1 MRDVPRT
8 RQRARQG
15 PARPHLGGGPGQR
28 LHTLPRGRQ
37 LAALRRRPLPP
48 VHRRPGAR
56 HASQARREAPPARVR
71 QRTERGLEGFLERD
85 AMRILDSLR
94 EGGVGR
100 DREVERAVEAAAREE
115 PARAS
120 LWLSLAAQRRKL
132 GLSAR
137 RLLQRSGTEM
147 QALALRGV
155 PDLRLDWLRR
165 LSHAALI
172 AQGAESWTG
181 TLGGH
186 RVHRYAFAGRGKDRP
201 VLLLHG
207 LGGSA
212 DSVATLVPPLLPI
225 SARVVLLELPGHGRS
240 PQPPAGPLAARE
252 YGDVVTAAVDRLY
265 AEYGKVALVGNS
277 LGGAH
282 GATALPPHAVA
293 VLAGGE
299 GLRPRVVEPD
309 GAAHPRRR
317 AQRSRPF
324 ARHRRA
330 LGDPRAGAHPLGRA
344 GSAAALDQ
352 RRGLPAAH
360 PRSASGADPRLRTHP
375 PARVPRLHPAPRA
388 RIHRK
393 IEDLT
398 GSSDTLQDRVS
409 RVAGGTGRKPGMW
422 PVGRALL
429 RKHCCVER

>member
-56 HASQARREAPPARVR
+56 HAAQARREAPPARVR
-71 QRTERGLEGFLERD
+71 QRTERGPEGFLERD
-85 AMRILDSLR
+85 AMRILHSLR
-94 EGGVGR
+94 GGAVTR

-181 TLGGH
+181 TLGATACTVTPSPAAA
-186 RVHRYAFAGRGKDRP
+186 RTGRCCSCTGWADRR
-201 VLLLHG
+201 
-207 LGGSA
+207 
-212 DSVATLVPPLLPI
+212 T
-225 SARVVLLELPGHGRS
+225 RS
-240 PQPPAGPLAARE
+240 PRWCPRSCLSPRGWCSSSFP
-252 YGDVVTAAVDRLY
+252 GT
-265 AEYGKVALVGNS
+265 
-277 LGGAH
+277 GG
-282 GATALPPHAVA
+282 L
-293 VLAGGE
+293 
-299 GLRPRVVEPD
+299 
-309 GAAHPRRR
+309 
-317 AQRSRPF
+317 RSRP
-324 ARHRRA
+324 R
-330 LGDPRAGAHPLGRA
+330 GPSPRAN
-344 GSAAALDQ
+344 
-352 RRGLPAAH
+352 
-360 PRSASGADPRLRTHP
+360 
-375 PARVPRLHPAPRA
+375 
-388 RIHRK
+388 
-393 IEDLT
+393 T
-398 GSSDTLQDRVS
+398 GTS
-409 RVAGGTGRKPGMW
+409 
-422 PVGRALL
+422 
-429 RKHCCVER
+429 